1 MENFIN
7 EANIYFILKIIM
19 IFGAL
24 QFCLLGL
31 LNIFGYSKKFN
42 LIELI
47 SFKNEIIEKGI
58 YIIILLATIYI
69 MLQRKT
75 YLPFLDVAVV
85 PLVKLLPES
94 KQKNFELE
102 IIINA
107 GKGQKVIYWASNK
120 TDVNENGGKNRKEE
134 ISDWQKAYGDY
145 ENSGVSAIEIDGTAK
160 LYIKCPRKYYVM
172 YGKIIP
178 KHVHYRVVKDGLIGE
193 VKTINIEC

>member
-7 EANIYFILKIIM
+7 EANIYFILKIIT
-19 IFGAL
+19 IFVAL
-24 QFCLLGL
+24 QFSVLG
-31 LNIFGYSKKFN
+31 IFGYSKKIN

-47 SFKNEIIEKGI
+47 SFNNEIIEKII
-58 YIIILLATIYI
+58 YIIILLAIIYV

-75 YLPFLDVAVV
+75 YLPFLDVAFV

-120 TDVNENGGKNRKEE
+120 STENEKIGKAEL
-134 ISDWQKAYGDY
+134 SDWQKAYGDF
-145 ENSGVSAIEIDGTAK
+145 ENSGVSVIEKDGTAK

-178 KHVHYRVVKDGLIGE
+178 KHVHYRIVTNGIIGE
-193 VKTINIEC
+193 VKTININC